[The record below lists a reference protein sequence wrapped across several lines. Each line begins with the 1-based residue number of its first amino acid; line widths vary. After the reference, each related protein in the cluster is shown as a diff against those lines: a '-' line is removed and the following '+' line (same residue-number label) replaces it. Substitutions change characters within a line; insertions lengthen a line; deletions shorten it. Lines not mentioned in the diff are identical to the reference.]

1 MARVHPFGGNLRGPA
16 CTGGKVAAGIDKLCQ
31 YSHSPSMT
39 TTMNISLP
47 EPLKEHVREQVATG
61 SYANPSD
68 YVRAL
73 IRADRQR
80 VEEARLECLLLE
92 GLASG
97 APVEVT
103 PERLAELRTKARATS

>member
-1 MARVHPFGGNLRGPA
+1 
-16 CTGGKVAAGIDKLCQ
+16 
-31 YSHSPSMT
+31 MT
-39 TTMNISLP
+39 ATMNISLP
-47 EPLKEHVREQVATG
+47 ETLKDHVRTQVATG
-61 SYANPSD
+61 DYANPSD

-80 VEEARLECLLLE
+80 VEEVRLERILLE

-103 PERLAELRTKARATS
+103 PERLAELREKARLTKTLS

>member
-1 MARVHPFGGNLRGPA
+1 
-16 CTGGKVAAGIDKLCQ
+16 
-31 YSHSPSMT
+31 MT
-39 TTMNISLP
+39 ATMNISLP
-47 EPLKEHVREQVATG
+47 QPLKDHVRARVATG
-61 SYANPSD
+61 DYANPSD

-80 VEEARLECLLLE
+80 VDETRLEQMLLE

-103 PERLAELRTKARATS
+103 PERLAALREKARLTKSLS

>member
-1 MARVHPFGGNLRGPA
+1 MIA
-16 CTGGKVAAGIDKLCQ
+16 
-31 YSHSPSMT
+31 
-39 TTMNISLP
+39 TMNISLP
-47 EPLKEHVREQVATG
+47 APLKDHVRAQVATG
-61 SYANPSD
+61 DYANPSD

-80 VEEARLECLLLE
+80 VDEVRLERMLLE

-103 PERLAELRTKARATS
+103 PERLAGLRERARSGR